1 MSMGYYKRHLV
12 VFEHH
17 NNRSGRHVNVAF
29 EPDQL
34 VDGKALLVRLSD
46 ENDLYFLFH
55 NRISSDD
62 FASLKTQQGLLVDF
76 TAFGQKVIDLL
87 DLCLREESSSNPRY
101 TLRFSTSN
109 NESEGVLQIVEAT
122 NFKYLIHLS
131 LTLRAGDDDAL
142 KSYLVTQLKAL
153 KAESQSKINNLTS
166 TLADV
171 SARLSECEQA
181 SASSSCEFLEYK
193 ASSKLREDNMVRTY
207 EDRIRMLEEKMC
219 QAEATHKNAIENEQ
233 RLSEK
238 ACENVRQELSSKA
251 DRLMQ
256 ENQELKVEQE
266 QLHAKVKRFSNQIT
280 VLEDQLALQNSEITS
295 LRSKLS
301 SAEQTT
307 QSKASDISRL
317 ENRLSVLEQEVTA
330 KDQLLSKTQA
340 LLNSEQEHKS
350 RLQDELQQNCR
361 QVEKLQASL
370 NKETD
375 EVSKANEIIK
385 RLQAEVKSQ
394 HTKAKLRGQ
403 VAAEQERLLS
413 AKDTEMQEL
422 HNEVERLK
430 RELKESKDSVSQLT
444 EQVRSTSAE
453 LVDAQQTI
461 KTNENIIGW
470 LNRQISENQIGNVQH
485 RLRSVGFPTPLNA
498 VGTAR
503 LLSPPKDLNS
513 NATNLQIAPPWYP
526 SGSSVVPCN
535 TIIARST
542 PPSTTL
548 QNIFPGSNHSSAA
561 ATSTGTDGA
570 TNCAS
575 KPNTNPT
582 YSLRTVNGT
591 GTYSLNP
598 PADSEPNILARKSG
612 TQQMLLPAPITKST
626 PLHMDYI
633 PHSVGPT
640 DPTASVRSGPVTSS
654 SLVPVTL
661 SQHKIPLPVYVPS
674 TLLTRTRQPC
684 MDAAITGMSS
694 KFYQTARQGSAVT
707 SGQDDTI
714 HQQSLTSAY
723 FPKPVGASVQR

>member
-1 MSMGYYKRHLV
+1 MIS
-12 VFEHH
+12 
-17 NNRSGRHVNVAF
+17 
-29 EPDQL
+29 Q
-34 VDGKALLVRLSD
+34 GKLGCLGKCR
-46 ENDLYFLFH
+46 
-55 NRISSDD
+55 
-62 FASLKTQQGLLVDF
+62 SLKTQQGLLVDF

-101 TLRFSTSN
+101 TLRFSSSN
-109 NESEGVLQIVEAT
+109 NENEGVLQIVEAT

-153 KAESQSKINNLTS
+153 KPMFRRVCQSVNKWVCFIILT
-166 TLADV
+166 LK
-171 SARLSECEQA
+171 A

-193 ASSKLREDNMVRTY
+193 ASSKLREDNMVRSY
-207 EDRIRMLEEKMC
+207 EDRIRVLEEKMC

-238 ACENVRQELSSKA
+238 ACEHVRQELSSKVE
-251 DRLMQ
+251 RLMQ
-256 ENQELKVEQE
+256 ENQELKIEQE

-280 VLEDQLALQNSEITS
+280 ALEDQLALQNSEITS

-307 QSKASDISRL
+307 QSKTSDISRL

-361 QVEKLQASL
+361 QVEKLQTSL

-430 RELKESKDSVSQLT
+430 RELKESKESVSQLA
-444 EQVRSTSAE
+444 EQVKSTSAE

-498 VGTAR
+498 VGAAR
-503 LLSPPKDLNS
+503 ILSPPKDLNS
-513 NATNLQIAPPWYP
+513 NTTNFQIAPPWYP
-526 SGSSVVPCN
+526 SGSSAVPCS
-535 TIIARST
+535 TIIARLT
-542 PPSTTL
+542 PAPPTTS
-548 QNIFPGSNHSSAA
+548 QNIFHGSDHSSAA
-561 ATSTGTDGA
+561 ATSTVTDGA

-575 KPNTNPT
+575 KPNANPI
-582 YSLRTVNGT
+582 YSLRTVSST
-591 GTYSLNP
+591 GTYSMNP

-626 PLHMDYI
+626 PLHTDYI

-640 DPTASVRSGPVTSS
+640 DPTAPVRFGPVTSS

-684 MDAAITGMSS
+684 LDVAITGTSS
-694 KFYQTARQGSAVT
+694 KFYQTARQGSSGT